1 MNAETPLAPL
11 FAVALHA
18 ENLDVQARF
27 DYLEFPMSFGIR
39 RQPSETL
46 TRD

>member
-27 DYLEFPMSFGIR
+27 DYLEFRNVVRHPATAI
-39 RQPSETL
+39 
-46 TRD
+46 